1 MSQIRTRSRRAGGF
15 TLIELLVAM
24 SIFAVMSTAMYT
36 VFSSYQQTKEITDR
50 DARRLAELQRFFAQ
64 FGREINQAAPR
75 PVRDEFG
82 SDERLPALKGSM
94 DTLEFTRTGWNQPP
108 FATVLRSEFQRVA
121 YALEEGRLVR
131 TQWLVLDRA
140 EDTQPIRTPVL
151 EGVSEVKFK
160 YFHLNG
166 ESGEVEESDA
176 WPRPLDSGS
185 NGNQDDAGYWPPP
198 QQEIALPVLVQ
209 ISLTLPDLGTL
220 TRNFSL
226 VRDYVEAR

>member
-1 MSQIRTRSRRAGGF
+1 MSQTRTRSRRAGGF

-75 PVRDEFG
+75 PVRDEYG
-82 SDERLPALKGSM
+82 SEERLPALKGSM

-108 FATVLRSEFQRVA
+108 FASVLRSEFQRVA

-131 TQWLVLDRA
+131 TQWLVMDRA

-160 YFHLNG
+160 YFQLNA
-166 ESGEVEESDA
+166 ESADVDESDT
-176 WPRPLDSGS
+176 WPPQFDQSGG
-185 NGNQDDAGYWPPP
+185 GNPPPTGYWPPP
-198 QQEIALPVLVQ
+198 KREVALPILVQ
-209 ISLTLPDLGTL
+209 ITLTLPDLGTL
-220 TRNFSL
+220 SRNFAL
-226 VRDYVEAR
+226 IKEDGDVR